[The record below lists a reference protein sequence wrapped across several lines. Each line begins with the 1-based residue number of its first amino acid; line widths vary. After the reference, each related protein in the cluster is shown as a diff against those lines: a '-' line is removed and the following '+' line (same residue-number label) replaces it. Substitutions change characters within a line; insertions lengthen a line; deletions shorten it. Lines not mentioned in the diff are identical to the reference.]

1 MAEDKN
7 DDGSYDIVDE
17 TLKTGEDLEDD
28 NENENDDG
36 SITEDEANA
45 GGDDSD
51 REAIRAR
58 RRKERHE
65 KKEYQREKEQSLRRE
80 IASRDEVI
88 NQLQSRVAAVERT
101 HQGSEEA
108 QIDASITEAAEAYNF
123 FKDQIAVAATANN
136 GAGIADATEKMILAQ
151 RRYEDLNK
159 VKTSFKR
166 DKEKPAPLDPR
177 LLNHAKEWMGKN
189 TWYDPNGAD
198 QQSRLALQIDR
209 ELAQEGW
216 NATTPQYWEELDA
229 RVKKNLPEANKQ
241 VYNGKKS
248 SSIAGG
254 SGRDSAPS
262 GNAGTYKL
270 SAERVAAIKE
280 SGKWDDPKERASM
293 IASYKKYD
301 AANGRG

>member
-1 MAEDKN
+1 MAREDENNDTLDELENSEVEIDEN
-7 DDGSYDIVDE
+7 DDSEV
-17 TLKTGEDLEDD
+17 
-28 NENENDDG
+28 DDG
-36 SITEDEANA
+36 SITEDEANS
-45 GGDDSD
+45 GEDDSE

-108 QIDASITEAAEAYNF
+108 QIDASITEAADAYNF

-159 VKTSFKR
+159 VKASFKR

-177 LLNHAKEWMGKN
+177 LLNHAKEWMSKN
-189 TWYDPNGAD
+189 TWYDPNGTD
-198 QQSRLALQIDR
+198 PQSRLALQIDR
-209 ELAQEGW
+209 ELSKEGW
-216 NATTPQYWEELDA
+216 NATTPQYWQELDA
-229 RVKKNLPEANKQ
+229 RVKKNIPETNKQ

-248 SSIAGG
+248 NSIAGG

-262 GNAGTYKL
+262 GNTGTYKL
-270 SAERVAAIKE
+270 SAERVAAIKD
-280 SGKWDDPKERASM
+280 SGKWEDPKERAAM

-301 AANGRG
+301 AANSRG